1 MRESRDRRMF
11 TPGARRFLSLRFIV
25 GRGRR
30 PGDFSR
36 VCGDAPPFLGSRQ
49 HRKVPLPFEPTLC
62 ELTGRF
68 QLIGWPCIGQ
78 SFSGSHALSSS
89 HADKT
94 RRSGESTR
102 SDKESP

>member
-36 VCGDAPPFLGSRQ
+36 VCGDAPPFWGLGNI
-49 HRKVPLPFEPTLC
+49 E
-62 ELTGRF
+62 RF
-68 QLIGWPCIGQ
+68 RYRLNL
-78 SFSGSHALSSS
+78 LSVN
-89 HADKT
+89 
-94 RRSGESTR
+94 
-102 SDKESP
+102 

>member
-36 VCGDAPPFLGSRQ
+36 VYGDAPLFGVSATSKGSAT
-49 HRKVPLPFEPTLC
+49 V
-62 ELTGRF
+62 
-68 QLIGWPCIGQ
+68 
-78 SFSGSHALSSS
+78 
-89 HADKT
+89 
-94 RRSGESTR
+94 
-102 SDKESP
+102 